1 MALFI
6 LALVLFIIF
15 DILIR
20 YIGRRMK
27 EKKAQADRA
36 KALEVSL
43 QLDFSKEAKTLKRAE
58 VQNPKARILCV
69 DDEGVILDSFRKI
82 LVLDGYCID
91 TVENGKEALGLI
103 QSHHYD
109 FVFTDLKM
117 PEMDGL
123 EVTKSVKHL
132 RPDIDVVIITGY
144 ATVETAVDCMK
155 YGAMDYVQKPF
166 TEDELLE
173 FVKKLVIKREDKVKK
188 QLKPS
193 VHITHLASTE
203 SMKAGEFSIPGGV
216 FISNGHCWASMQQ
229 DGTVNVGIDDFARK
243 LIGKIDDFEF
253 PNLGMKIKKGQ
264 PLFTVKQG
272 TKTIRFNSPVSGQV
286 KKINTILKNEI
297 EALSVTPY
305 DSNWVCVI
313 DADNIDNE
321 LKELKIGNA
330 AVSFYQNDIEQ
341 FRTALKGAKKV
352 DKPKVIVT
360 GEEISIGELENLEQ
374 SDWDRL
380 VQEFFVRRN

>member
-272 TKTIRFNSPVSGQV
+272 TKTIRFNSPVSGQI

>member
-27 EKKAQADRA
+27 EKKSQIDRA

-82 LVLDGYCID
+82 LVLDGYCVD

-144 ATVETAVDCMK
+144 ATVETAVECMK

-216 FISNGHCWASMQQ
+216 FISSGHCWASMQQ

-272 TKTIRFNSPVSGQV
+272 TKTIRFNSPISGQV

-330 AVSFYQNDIEQ
+330 AVSFYQDDIEQ

-352 DKPKVIVT
+352 DNPKVIVT

>member
-1 MALFI
+1 
-6 LALVLFIIF
+6 
-15 DILIR
+15 
-20 YIGRRMK
+20 
-27 EKKAQADRA
+27 
-36 KALEVSL
+36 
-43 QLDFSKEAKTLKRAE
+43 
-58 VQNPKARILCV
+58 
-69 DDEGVILDSFRKI
+69 
-82 LVLDGYCID
+82 
-91 TVENGKEALGLI
+91 
-103 QSHHYD
+103 
-109 FVFTDLKM
+109 
-117 PEMDGL
+117 
-123 EVTKSVKHL
+123 
-132 RPDIDVVIITGY
+132 
-144 ATVETAVDCMK
+144 
-155 YGAMDYVQKPF
+155 
-166 TEDELLE
+166 
-173 FVKKLVIKREDKVKK
+173 
-188 QLKPS
+188 
-193 VHITHLASTE
+193 
-203 SMKAGEFSIPGGV
+203 
-216 FISNGHCWASMQQ
+216 MQQ